1 MDYKALAIAEF
12 KEVLLQVSETCKE
25 LGIEYFIVGAIA
37 RNIWYVSNDKNP
49 SGTKDVDLGV
59 YIADIKQY
67 NRLRA
72 ILSNKYNYTR
82 SAENAFCLLT
92 PEGKQIDLL
101 PFGEIEKEGQV
112 LIEGKG
118 LININLDGFKEVFEL
133 GLDEIRIGKEIYK
146 ACSIPGMII
155 LKLIAYDDR
164 PDERI
169 KDVRY

>member
-1 MDYKALAIAEF
+1 M
-12 KEVLLQVSETCKE
+12 
-25 LGIEYFIVGAIA
+25 
-37 RNIWYVSNDKNP
+37 
-49 SGTKDVDLGV
+49 
-59 YIADIKQY
+59 
-67 NRLRA
+67 
-72 ILSNKYNYTR
+72 
-82 SAENAFCLLT
+82 
-92 PEGKQIDLL
+92 
-101 PFGEIEKEGQV
+101 

-169 KDVRY
+169 KDVIDINTICQYYPSIESEFIWGNHFDLYEGDLGHEEIGVIVLGREVRKLVSENEKLLRRLARILDNAINETTPFLKLMIQDPEKETIEMKRNIMKSLKKGFMHLP